1 MRAHV
6 IEDSIVVNTI
16 VVDRMEDWPEM
27 NLVDASYGG
36 SIGDMFLGFDEAGVP
51 LFAAPALE

>member
-6 IEDSIVVNTI
+6 IEAGVVANTI

-27 NLVDASYGG
+27 HLVDASYGG
-36 SIGDMFLGFDEAGVP
+36 SIGDQFLGFNEAGVP
-51 LFAAPALE
+51 QFSTPVVE